1 MEAEV
6 WLFLPSADFAFRA
19 VHAPCAQSLHVLPPS
34 RLNFSGLRRRAQGKP
49 PTFPAAGGSEL
60 IVL

>member
-1 MEAEV
+1 MELEV
-6 WLFLPSADFAFRA
+6 WLLLSSADFAFRA

-34 RLNFSGLRRRAQGKP
+34 WLNFSGLRRRAQGKP